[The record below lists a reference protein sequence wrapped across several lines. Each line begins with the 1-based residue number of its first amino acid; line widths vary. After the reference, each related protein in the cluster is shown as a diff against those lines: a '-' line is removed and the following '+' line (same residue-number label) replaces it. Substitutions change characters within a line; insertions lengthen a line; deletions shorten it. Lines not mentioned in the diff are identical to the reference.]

1 MRNILMQAKVRLK
14 NFCHKNAS
22 TCFIDRCCGVDWT
35 ECAVKHD
42 LDYESL
48 KKGDSTK
55 RSDVKFLACLK
66 KKSWK
71 SVAYLMYAAVRLFG
85 RKFKGE
91 N

>member
-1 MRNILMQAKVRLK
+1 MFS
-14 NFCHKNAS
+14 FCKKWKGS
-22 TCFIDRCCGVDWT
+22 CTCFLDKFFNKDWSDCCK
-35 ECAVKHD
+35 AHD
-42 LDYESL
+42 KDYASL

-66 KKSWK
+66 TKTWK
-71 SVAYLMYAAVRLFG
+71 PVAYVMYGAVRLFG